1 MLNLDQTII
10 DCTGLSE
17 GTSELDSLT
26 SSSPPTFTRLE
37 ETPYEKVCA
46 LRRQSVSPTSSLSS
60 SPVNVSI
67 LHGRQSEQG
76 PPRQK
81 SGVVDMIPSTSIAV
95 LDDASNDSGQ
105 IEGSE
110 PSDYLLDESPHV
122 FTEAS
127 SLADTV
133 FTDDI
138 ADKDSSLSDYEVVSS
153 CEEAGLSII
162 PSAEENISSSSHT
175 IKRPRLPPPDE
186 LACGNPFLI
195 FLCVA
200 VLMQHRDS
208 VMAKSL
214 DANEIAMHFD
224 RLVRRHNVE
233 RVLSQARTLY
243 YKYLSHFP
251 S

>member
-1 MLNLDQTII
+1 MS
-10 DCTGLSE
+10 GLAES
-17 GTSELDSLT
+17 TSELSDVVSSLA
-26 SSSPPTFTRLE
+26 SSFTRLE

-60 SPVNVSI
+60 SPVNVSV
-67 LHGRQSEQG
+67 LMRSEHD
-76 PPRQK
+76 K
-81 SGVVDMIPSTSIAV
+81 SSALDIIPQTSAAV

-105 IEGSE
+105 LEGSE
-110 PSDYLLDESPHV
+110 PSDYLLDESRHV

-133 FTDDI
+133 FTEDA
-138 ADKDSSLSDYEVVSS
+138 ADKDSTLSDFEVVSS
-153 CEEAGLSII
+153 CEEAGLLSAI
-162 PSAEENISSSSHT
+162 PSAVEKASSSSQT
-175 IKRPRLPPPDE
+175 VKRPSLPPPDE
-186 LACGNPFLI
+186 LGCGNPFLI

-208 VMAKSL
+208 IMAKSL

-224 RLVRRHNVE
+224 RLVRKHNVE

-243 YKYLSHFP
+243 YRYLNSFP